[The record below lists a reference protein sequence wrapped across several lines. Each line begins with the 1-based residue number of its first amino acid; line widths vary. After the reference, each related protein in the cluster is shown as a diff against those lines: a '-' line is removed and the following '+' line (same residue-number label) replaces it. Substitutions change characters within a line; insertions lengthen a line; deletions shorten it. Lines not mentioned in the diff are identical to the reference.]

1 MPNEPSPVMNLIDP
15 VARWSPDGSRF
26 ALSTDLD
33 GVEVLDWSPDSS
45 LLVTGGD
52 GTAAHVRDAAG
63 RIILILDGHVEGIQE
78 VAWSPRGDLLL
89 TRDYNDTVRLWDA
102 ATGALL
108 VTLDATMFETFIW
121 HPDGTRFLGTAPGGP
136 VTVWDLTGTP
146 LLQLQPPRPG
156 HASTIEAFTWHPDG
170 DRIATAGAFDPIFI
184 WDRDGRLLHQLPPI
198 PGWRVALSWRGDGAL
213 AEGSSSGRVVVWD
226 VPAATPFD
234 ITNVPGEVLALA
246 WSPDQKQLAIA
257 TTTVLATWQPGQT
270 PSHLLEDLD
279 LQHWPGVTL
288 TWQDD
293 TTPHLMPRNNGTLLL
308 SPDGSRTAMPSVSA
322 WHDGEL
328 EIRDAT
334 TGDVLATTP
343 CRPKYAPI
351 ARWSPDGT
359 MLAHTTFGPEARIH
373 TMATKTT
380 TVLAGHIDEVVDLC
394 WSPDSRQLVTGSI
407 DNRARIWDATTGRC
421 ELVLS
426 EHDQCVDEVRW
437 RPQGDLIASRD
448 LSNEILIWNST
459 TREIHTRITPEFE
472 IISLTWHPD
481 GTQLLGMTED
491 GPLIWDVVTVQ

>member
-1 MPNEPSPVMNLIDP
+1 MNLVDP

-45 LLVTGGD
+45 RLVTGGD

-63 RIILILDGHVEGIQE
+63 RIILTLDGHVEGIQE
-78 VAWSPRGDLLL
+78 VAWSPGSDLLL
-89 TRDYNDTVRLWDA
+89 TRDDNDTVRLWD
-102 ATGALL
+102 TTEGALRL
-108 VTLDATMFETFIW
+108 TLQATMSETFTW

-136 VTVWDLTGTP
+136 VTVWDLSGTP
-146 LLQLQPPRPG
+146 LLKLQPPPPG
-156 HASTIEAFTWHPDG
+156 HASSIEAFAWHPDG
-170 DRIATAGAFDPIFI
+170 DRIATTGAFDPIFI
-184 WDRDGRLLHQLPPI
+184 WGRDGELLHQLPPI
-198 PGWRVALSWRGDGAL
+198 HGWRVPLAWRGDGAL
-213 AEGSSSGRVVVWD
+213 AAGSSGRAVVWD
-226 VPAATPFD
+226 IATATLLNTTD
-234 ITNVPGEVLALA
+234 VPGEVLALA
-246 WSPDQKQLAIA
+246 WSPDQERLAIA
-257 TTTVLATWQPGQT
+257 TTTVLATWRPGET
-270 PSHLLEDLD
+270 LSHLREDLD
-279 LQHWPGVTL
+279 LSHWPEVAL

-293 TTPHLMPRNNGTLLL
+293 TTPTLAPGDNDTPAL
-308 SPDGSRTAMPSVSA
+308 SPDGSRTAVPSRSA

-328 EIRDAT
+328 EIRDAA

-343 CRPKYAPI
+343 CRPGYAPI

-373 TMATKTT
+373 TLATATT

-394 WSPDSRQLVTGSI
+394 WSPDSRQLATGSI

-421 ELVLS
+421 VLVLH

-437 RPQGDLIASRD
+437 RPHGDLIASRD
-448 LSNEILIWNST
+448 LNNEILIWNPT
-459 TREIHTRITPEFE
+459 TGRVHTRITPALE

-481 GTQLLGMTED
+481 GTKLLGMTED
-491 GPLIWDVVTVQ
+491 GTIVWDVVTAR